1 MSVGSTTSSPH
12 ERDNSISEE
21 DGCSTNFGDDEDTE
35 NAKVKAAREERL
47 SLGLRESQAVRAL
60 RIVTL
65 FVLLSTAAL
74 VTTGVYFIS
83 RYSEEETFQSEYEA
97 GANQVIKSFHI
108 SVEQFLGSFDALA
121 SIITSHAID
130 SGSTFPNVTV
140 PDFEVHADA
149 TRVLSQAPFVQ
160 YLPLVTD
167 EIRKE
172 WEAYAT
178 ENQGHLIPAFA
189 KEMGLK
195 GVQDAKYN
203 ITKPE
208 EEQGNRELQE
218 STAEPTFQEEIWSF
232 SGPGE
237 TEVADTGPYYLPIW
251 QISPVLPYINFLNF
265 NTLDLAYFQG
275 PYNDI
280 LNNAQAALGV
290 MTHLNDD
297 AASDNDAIKILNAW
311 LSLGQYRHTLAEYT
325 EDPITAIAY
334 PVFDNFIPDRKIVA
348 VLGTALYWR
357 FLFTDVLP
365 PSGTGFIVVV
375 ENSFGQAETYRI
387 DGPTVTYVGI
397 GDLHEIKYDHME
409 IMTKVADSI
418 AAEGGV
424 ETRSYTA
431 VDLNSDYLDYTVH
444 VYPSTHMEDKFVTNE
459 PIYYAVVVAAIFLF
473 TTVVFMVYNCLVE
486 RRQRLVLDKA
496 VKSTAV
502 VKSLFPENVRERL
515 YEETEKA
522 LEDNKRSSSKN
533 TSGDKWSNN
542 AAANGNLTKFLST
555 GELMEASEAASIR
568 KGSPIAD
575 LFPESTVFFADLA
588 GFTKWSSERKPT
600 EVFGLLETIYGAFDR
615 IAQRRKV
622 FKVETIGDCYVAVTG
637 VPEAQPDHALI
648 MTKFSADCMLK
659 LRQLLIKMAGEYG
672 EDTED
677 LCLRIGLHSGAV
689 TAGVLRGDR
698 GRFQLFGDTVNT
710 AARMESNGI
719 PGRIHCSQDTVDRL
733 LLAGKESWVKLRE
746 TTIHAKGK
754 GEMQTYWL
762 EPSRSKTAV
771 TATSVVSLPP
781 AIRPESTTTSFS
793 AKDSGQLPRR
803 PSGSGHTPRSPTSH
817 SSDSIP
823 EEQHRTDSED

>member
-1 MSVGSTTSSPH
+1 MSVGSTASSPH
-12 ERDNSISEE
+12 EREKNIISEE

-47 SLGLRESQAVRAL
+47 SLGLRESQAVRVL
-60 RIVTL
+60 RIITL
-65 FVLLSTAAL
+65 FVLFSTAAL

-83 RYSEEETFQSEYEA
+83 RYSEEETFHSEYEA

-121 SIITSHAID
+121 SIVTSHAID

-149 TRVLSQAPFVQ
+149 TRVLSRAPFVQ
-160 YLPLVTD
+160 YLPLVTHD
-167 EIRKE
+167 IRKE

-178 ENQGHLIPAFA
+178 ENQGHLFPASA

-195 GVQDAKYN
+195 GVQDVKYN
-203 ITKPE
+203 ITKP

-218 STAEPTFQEEIWSF
+218 APANPTFREEIWSF
-232 SGPGE
+232 TGPGE
-237 TEVADTGPYYLPIW
+237 VEAVPNAGRYLPIW
-251 QISPVLPYINFLNF
+251 QISPVLPYIDFLNF
-265 NTLDLAYFQG
+265 NTLDLPYYRG
-275 PYNDI
+275 PYDDI
-280 LNNAQAALGV
+280 LNNAQAALGS

-325 EDPITAIAY
+325 EDPVTAIAY
-334 PVFDNFIPDRKIVA
+334 PVFDKFTPDRKIVA

-357 FLFTDVLP
+357 FMFADVLP
-365 PSGTGFIVVV
+365 PSGTGFTVVV

-387 DGPTVTYVGI
+387 DGSTVTYVGI
-397 GDLHEIKYDHME
+397 GDLHETKYDRME
-409 IMTKVADSI
+409 IMTKVADSV
-418 AAEGGV
+418 AAKGGV

-431 VDLNSDYLDYTVH
+431 VDLNSDYLDYTIH

-459 PIYYAVVVAAIFLF
+459 PIYYAVVVATIFLF
-473 TTVVFMVYNCLVE
+473 TTVVFLLYNCLVE

-502 VKSLFPENVRERL
+502 VKSLFPANVRERL
-515 YEETEKA
+515 YEETEKT
-522 LEDNKRSSSKN
+522 LEDNKRSSSHN
-533 TSGDKWSNN
+533 PFGDKWSNN
-542 AAANGNLTKFLST
+542 AAADGKLTDFLSS
-555 GELMEASEAASIR
+555 GELMEASNAASIR

-575 LFPESTVFFADLA
+575 LFPEATVFFADLA

-600 EVFGLLETIYGAFDR
+600 EVFGLLETIYSAFDS

-659 LRQLLIKMAGEYG
+659 LKQLLIKMAGEYG

-710 AARMESNGI
+710 AARMESNGT
-719 PGRIHCSQDTVDRL
+719 PGRIHCSQNTADLL
-733 LLAGKESWVKLRE
+733 LLAGKESWVKSRE

-771 TATSVVSLPP
+771 TATSVV
-781 AIRPESTTTSFS
+781 
-793 AKDSGQLPRR
+793 
-803 PSGSGHTPRSPTSH
+803 
-817 SSDSIP
+817 
-823 EEQHRTDSED
+823 

>member
-1 MSVGSTTSSPH
+1 LIRNKTLLSDKQSSKQRQQATMSVGSTASSPH
-12 ERDNSISEE
+12 ERDNNISEE

-47 SLGLRESQAVRAL
+47 SLGLRESQAVRVL
-60 RIVTL
+60 RISTL

-83 RYSEEETFQSEYEA
+83 RLSEEETLQSEYEA

-149 TRVLSQAPFVQ
+149 TRVLSRAPFVQ

-172 WEAYAT
+172 WETYAI
-178 ENQGHLIPAFA
+178 ENQGHLFPAFA
-189 KEMGLK
+189 KEMALIGA
-195 GVQDAKYN
+195 QDAKYN
-203 ITKPE
+203 MTKPE
-208 EEQGNRELQE
+208 AQGNRELQFN
-218 STAEPTFQEEIWSF
+218 SITDQTFREEIW
-232 SGPGE
+232 GTTGAGE
-237 TEVADTGPYYLPIW
+237 TEAPNTGPYLPTW
-251 QISPVLPYINFLNF
+251 QGSPVIPLINILNF
-265 NTLDLAYFQG
+265 NSLDLAYNRG
-275 PYNDI
+275 PYNDTI
-280 LNNAQAALGV
+280 NNAQAALGV
-290 MTHLNDD
+290 MTHLDD
-297 AASDNDAIKILNAW
+297 ATDENNEAIQILNTW
-311 LSLGQYRHTLAEYT
+311 LSLGQYRHTFAEYT
-325 EDPITAIAY
+325 DDPITMFAY
-334 PVFDNFIPDRKIVA
+334 PVFDKFTPDRKIVA
-348 VLGTALYWR
+348 ILGTALYWR
-357 FLFTDVLP
+357 VLFADVLP
-365 PSGTGFIVVV
+365 PSGTGFTVVV
-375 ENSFGQAETYRI
+375 ENSLDQAETYRI

-397 GDLHEIKYDHME
+397 GDLHETKYDHME
-409 IMTKVADSI
+409 IMANVADFVT
-418 AAEGGV
+418 AKGGV

-444 VYPSTHMEDKFVTNE
+444 VYPSTHMEDKFVTNK
-459 PIYYAVVVAAIFLF
+459 PIYYAMVVAAIFLF
-473 TTVVFMVYNCLVE
+473 TTAVFLLYNCLVE

-502 VKSLFPENVRERL
+502 VKSLFPANVRERL

-522 LEDNKRSSSKN
+522 LEDNKRSRRHN
-533 TSGDKWSNN
+533 PSGDKWSNN
-542 AAANGNLTKFLST
+542 AATTGNLNNFLSS
-555 GELMEASEAASIR
+555 GELTEACDAASIR

-575 LFPESTVFFADLA
+575 LFPEATVSFADLA

-600 EVFGLLETIYGAFDR
+600 EVFGLLETIYGAFDSV
-615 IAQRRKV
+615 AQRRKV

-659 LRQLLIKMAGEYG
+659 LKQLLITMAGEYG
-672 EDTED
+672 EGTED
-677 LCLRIGLHSGAV
+677 LSLRIGLHSGAV

-710 AARMESNGI
+710 AARMESNGK
-719 PGRIHCSQDTVDRL
+719 PGRIHCSQDTVDLL
-733 LLAGKESWVKLRE
+733 LLAGKESWVKSRE

-771 TATSVVSLPP
+771 TATHVVSLPP
-781 AIRPESTTTSFS
+781 AI
-793 AKDSGQLPRR
+793 
-803 PSGSGHTPRSPTSH
+803 
-817 SSDSIP
+817 
-823 EEQHRTDSED
+823 